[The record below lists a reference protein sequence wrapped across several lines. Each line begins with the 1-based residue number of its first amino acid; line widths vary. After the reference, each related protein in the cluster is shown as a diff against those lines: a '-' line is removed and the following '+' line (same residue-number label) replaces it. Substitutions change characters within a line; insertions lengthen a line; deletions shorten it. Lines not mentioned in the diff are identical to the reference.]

1 MNLNKV
7 HFPIYILV
15 IVLFFTLQSCE
26 KKSLKVTEKKNN
38 LNEIFRLR
46 DLGDKYLEKAEY
58 DSAYYYH
65 NKAKSLYTEGK
76 DNTRIIYSL
85 ARMSEIQ
92 QNQGD
97 YYGSETTATE
107 AINYLQKS
115 MDAAY
120 ESSIYNLLGIVNVKL
135 FDYDNALFYYNKALN
150 LKTDEI
156 RKLKIKQNT
165 AVVYMAKKDY
175 NRAVEILLPLSL
187 KKEVVN
193 DPLQNKNVLDNL
205 GYSYFK
211 VGNYTKGID
220 YLNRALK
227 IKEQLKDDWGMASS
241 YLHLSNYYK
250 ESNSKLSNKYAQLG
264 YVKATKV
271 NNIDDRLEALALL
284 IQTSTENKSKN
295 YSEKYIQLNDSI
307 TKARQKA
314 KNQFAKIKYDS
325 KKEKEENLLLK
336 TQKIENA
343 LQLEEHKNRN
353 LILYFIVAMGIA
365 ATGFISYYLIA
376 KNKREKIKTSYD
388 TEIRIAKKLHD
399 ELANDVYHTM
409 AFAETQDLSSIE
421 NKEVLLNNL
430 DTIYSRTRNISKE
443 NSVIDTGFH
452 FVTGLK
458 EMMSKFNTDAVNV
471 LLNGMDD
478 INWNTLES
486 DKKIIIYRVLQELLV
501 NMKKHSQCSLTV
513 ISFKKIEN
521 KIQVNYSDNGL
532 GADLETLIS
541 KNGLQNVENRI
552 LSING
557 SFTFDTNP
565 NKGFKTSFT
574 IPI

>member
-7 HFPIYILV
+7 HFPIYILIALLLQV
-15 IVLFFTLQSCE
+15 MQSCE
-26 KKSLKVTEKKNN
+26 KKSLKIPEKKSN
-38 LNEIFRLR
+38 LKEINHLL
-46 DLGDKYLEKAEY
+46 DLGDNYIEKVEY
-58 DSAYYYH
+58 DSAYYYY
-65 NKAKSLYTEGK
+65 NKSKSLCNPRT
-76 DNTRIIYSL
+76 DNTLIIYSL

-92 QNQGD
+92 QNNGD
-97 YYGSETTATE
+97 YSGSEATAVE
-107 AINYLQKS
+107 AIPFLNKN
-115 MDAAY
+115 MDATK
-120 ESSIYNLLGIVNVKL
+120 ECSIYNLLGAAYEKQC
-135 FDYDNALFYYNKALN
+135 DYDNELYYYNKGFN
-150 LKTDEI
+150 LKIDNI
-156 RKLKIKQNT
+156 RKLMTKQNI
-165 AVVYMAKKDY
+165 AVAYMAKKDY
-175 NRAVEILLPLSL
+175 NRAIQILLPLTL
-187 KKEVVN
+187 KKEVINNPKLFSKVIN
-193 DPLQNKNVLDNL
+193 NL

-211 VGNYTKGID
+211 VGNPIGIE
-220 YLNRALK
+220 YLNQALK
-227 IKEQLKDDWGMASS
+227 IKKRIKGDCGIASS

-250 ESNSKLSNKYAQLG
+250 ESNSKLSNEYARLAYEHG
-264 YVKATKV
+264 TKV

-284 IQTSTENKSKN
+284 NQTSTENKSKN

-336 TQKIENA
+336 TQKVENA
-343 LQLEEHKNRN
+343 LQLEEQKNRN

-409 AFAETQDLSSIE
+409 AFAETQDLSTNQ
-421 NKEVLLNNL
+421 NKEILLNNL

-443 NSVIDTGFH
+443 NSVIDTGLQ

-458 EMMSKFNTDAVNV
+458 DMMSKFNTDTVNV

-478 INWNTLES
+478 INWDALGS

-521 KIQVNYSDNGL
+521 KIQINYSDNGL
-532 GADLETLIS
+532 GADTDKIIS

-552 LSING
+552 LAING
-557 SFTFDTNP
+557 SFTFDTKP